1 MPSIL
6 FLSDNNGFA
15 EDLCGQ
21 IQLYAPE
28 FSVAKE
34 EDENCSY
41 DIYILD
47 EKKEL
52 LPRLREKHV
61 KSPIVVLEKNAESLG
76 NGGDLVFLIVKPFRL
91 SEFLNNL
98 RSCINKF
105 ENSSDAYLT
114 FNKYEL
120 HPSAKE
126 ILNLR
131 NNELINIFTKQKI
144 KSSAKPTYC
153 KMCGIIMPKFQPI
166 QLKRIFT
173 ASDKRWNMMMKTL
186 NSSLPK
192 TAVISSNSSFW
203 NCLVLEDN

>member
-6 FLSDNNGFA
+6 FLSDNEGFA

-28 FSVAKE
+28 FSIE
-34 EDENCSY
+34 REDDDKDY

-61 KSPIVVLEKNAESLG
+61 KSPIVLLEKNIDGLG
-76 NGGDLVFLIVKPFRL
+76 EDGDLVFLVEKPFRL
-91 SEFLNNL
+91 NEFLNNL

-114 FNKYEL
+114 FNNYEL
-120 HPSAKE
+120 HPAAKE

-131 NNELINIFTKQKI
+131 NNELIKLTEKEV
-144 KSSAKPTYC
+144 
-153 KMCGIIMPKFQPI
+153 
-166 QLKRIFT
+166 
-173 ASDKRWNMMMKTL
+173 
-186 NSSLPK
+186 
-192 TAVISSNSSFW
+192 AVI
-203 NCLVLEDN
+203 

>member
-6 FLSDNNGFA
+6 FLSDNEGFA

-28 FSVAKE
+28 FSIAR
-34 EDENCSY
+34 EDDDKDY
-41 DIYILD
+41 DIYVLD

-61 KSPIVVLEKNAESLG
+61 KSPIVLLEKNIESLTES
-76 NGGDLVFLIVKPFRL
+76 GDLVFLMEKPFRL
-91 SEFLNNL
+91 NEFLNNL

-114 FNKYEL
+114 FNNYEL
-120 HPSAKE
+120 HPAAKE

-131 NNELINIFTKQKI
+131 NNELIKLTEKEV
-144 KSSAKPTYC
+144 
-153 KMCGIIMPKFQPI
+153 
-166 QLKRIFT
+166 
-173 ASDKRWNMMMKTL
+173 
-186 NSSLPK
+186 
-192 TAVISSNSSFW
+192 AVIKYLYKAKDKIVSKTDLLQDVWDYNAEVSTHTIETHIYRLRQKVEHDDVDAQLIITENGGYKLKF
-203 NCLVLEDN
+203 